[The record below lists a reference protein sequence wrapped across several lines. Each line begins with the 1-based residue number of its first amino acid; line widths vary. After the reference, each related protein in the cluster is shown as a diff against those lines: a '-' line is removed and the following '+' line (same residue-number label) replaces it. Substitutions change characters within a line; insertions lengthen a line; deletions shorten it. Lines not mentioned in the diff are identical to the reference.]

1 MSSLLADQINSITNV
16 YLNHILADIAK
27 KYKIDEKELKEKYL
41 GPAAVLPKKRGR
53 KKRDNIVVK
62 KNLDE
67 QDTDEIIETEAIE
80 WKGHKYLVDSMNNV
94 YTHNLEEPVHIGER
108 INGNIVIYGEEDDS

>member
-16 YLNHILADIAK
+16 YLNHILSDIAK

-53 KKRDNIVVK
+53 KKKDTIK
-62 KNLDE
+62 KLE
-67 QDTDEIIETEAIE
+67 PDTDEIIETEVIE
-80 WKGHKYLVDSMNNV
+80 WRGQKYLVDSMNNV

-108 INGNIVIYGEEDDS
+108 INGNVVIYGEEDDES